1 MSSNHKFAFTCVD
14 KGENTMNKSTIMRQA
29 WSLYRATVA
38 EYPETRSRAQFGLCL
53 RAVWEQAN
61 AARTAR
67 RQWQTMDGPQQYTA
81 LIRMAW
87 SIKRRAEATGRV
99 ADTEWITTPDDA
111 KTVAA
116 DAWPRVAPALDR
128 NDQRD
133 DPRPLAYILYAACT
147 QAAHTIARAEYRHAS
162 ACCQIVAID
171 ADGDAA
177 DQTPLDVLPS
187 VTAAPVSDPEGAAI
201 IRAAIEAAAA
211 DNTDRQIIQALTVGL
226 TVRQI
231 AAALDL
237 SKSAVQR
244 RIDSIRSRYHAA

>member
-1 MSSNHKFAFTCVD
+1 MS
-14 KGENTMNKSTIMRQA
+14 KSSIMHQA
-29 WSLYRATVA
+29 WSLYREITTAA
-38 EYPETRSRAQFGLCL
+38 PECRSRAQFGLCL

-67 RQWQTMDGPQQYTA
+67 RQWQTMDGPQQFVA
-81 LIRMAW
+81 LTRMAW
-87 SIKRRAEATGRV
+87 TVKRRAEATGRV

-111 KTVAA
+111 QTIAA

-128 NDQRD
+128 NDQRE
-133 DPRPLAYILYAACT
+133 DPRPLAHILFAACS
-147 QAAHTIARAEYRHAS
+147 QAAHSIARAEYRHAS
-162 ACCQIVAID
+162 ACCQIAAID
-171 ADGDAA
+171 TDGDAA
-177 DQTPLDVLPS
+177 DQTPLDILPS
-187 VTAAPVSDPEGAAI
+187 VTAAPVSDPEDAAI

-211 DNTDRQIIQALTVGL
+211 DNTDRQIIQALVVGL